1 MKKITIN
8 GKEYELKNITF
19 AGMTKLEK
27 LGFNIKTL
35 QDIEGNYFGSVMSLA
50 AFVMDC
56 DTETASKEVEA
67 HLEKG
72 GELND
77 FAPLFDMV
85 TESDFFRSLS
95 KQQASKA

>member
-1 MKKITIN
+1 MYIGIYYFVSFF
-8 GKEYELKNITF
+8 EYCVVKQ
-19 AGMTKLEK
+19 
-27 LGFNIKTL
+27 IKGIFL
-35 QDIEGNYFGSVMSLA
+35 FLVQVIQSQGNYFGAVMSLA

-67 HLEKG
+67 HLENG